1 MSLINTG
8 FKITKKD
15 LPDAETLHQ
24 SIIDGN
30 RFELGR
36 AITLV
41 ESKNKEEREVGKE
54 LLKLCLQSE
63 KDCIRIGI
71 SGPPG
76 AGKSTLLE
84 SLGKYLIKIGLKPA
98 VLTIDPSSGINKGS
112 ILGDKTRMPL
122 LAGSENAFVR
132 SSPSGDNLGGVA
144 QNTREIIPIIE
155 AAGFNPV
162 FIETVGV
169 GQSETEVASMT
180 DLFIL
185 LLQPGAGDELQGIKK
200 GIMELADII
209 IINKN
214 DNENKESARKS
225 FAQYSGALNYIRE
238 KENGWSRKVI
248 LTSAMENSG
257 IMELWDEIS
266 RYFDETLKNGFI
278 VKNREIQGIEWFKST
293 ITNSLIS
300 LTEKDNKISSLI
312 KDLNNKLTNKSLSP
326 IEACD
331 LFIEKLEK
339 LVK

>member
-8 FKITKKD
+8 FKVSKKD
-15 LPDAETLHQ
+15 LPDAEVLYQ
-24 SIIDGN
+24 SIINGN
-30 RFELGR
+30 RIELGR
-36 AITLV
+36 AVTLI
-41 ESKNKEEREVGKE
+41 ESKNIEEREVGKK
-54 LLKLCLQSE
+54 LLKLCLQSQ
-63 KDCIRIGI
+63 KNCMRIGI

-76 AGKSTLLE
+76 VGKSTLLE
-84 SLGKYLIKIGLKPA
+84 SIGKYLIEIGLKPA

-112 ILGDKTRMPL
+112 ILGDKTRMPF

-144 QNTREIIPIIE
+144 KNTREIIPIIE

-169 GQSETEVASMT
+169 GQSETDVSSMT

-185 LLQPGAGDELQGIKK
+185 ILQPGAGDELQGIKK

-209 IINKN
+209 IVNKN

-238 KENGWSRKVI
+238 KENGWSRKVV
-248 LTSAMENSG
+248 LTSALENSG
-257 IMELWDEIS
+257 INELWKDIS
-266 RYFDETLKNGFI
+266 RYFHETLKNGFL
-278 VKNREIQGIEWFKST
+278 VKQREIQGIDWFKST
-293 ITNSLIS
+293 IINSLIS
-300 LTEKDNKISSLI
+300 LTEKDNKVSKLI
-312 KDLNNKLTNKSLSP
+312 NDLNNKLKNKSLSP

-331 LFIEKLEK
+331 KFIEKLEK